1 MANVDF
7 SRRITLARP
16 YNMRN
21 QDNSDTRQALQRAFE
36 SDRGRIINSAAIRRL
51 QQKTQ
56 VFPLERNAAVRSRLT
71 HSLEVQQTGR
81 FIVQKIFEYLL
92 AQQHSLSQL
101 GLNNMERS
109 LETLVEMACLMH
121 DVGNP
126 PFGHFG
132 EAAIS
137 DWFQSHI
144 NTIAPADFTS
154 NSGLVRDISH
164 FEGNA
169 QGLRLMHTLLGLNL
183 TYSQL
188 AGILKY
194 TRCGSLDQA
203 DIPKS
208 KSYLMKKVGY
218 YESERSVVNAIYQT
232 LNMPKDS
239 RHPVSY
245 IMEAADDISYCLAD
259 IEDAVEKDVISLTYL
274 QRQLAEEYPQQCQ
287 KMQLPSTHHALMND
301 AISYAQT
308 AADKSGINPQ
318 SQFFTFLRVKL
329 IHPLVEHAAQRFV
342 DNLDIIFNGE
352 LNQPL
357 LEDNGYQHAITESLK
372 QVAFR
377 EVFSHKEVEQMEL
390 RGYRIVSTL
399 LDCYKP
405 LLTLTAEGFGQLM
418 AGTVKGCLIEKRL
431 LKRLPPKHLATYRR
445 SVAETQL
452 PEFYHRCRLIQD
464 YISGM
469 TDEFALD
476 EYRLLM
482 ALD

>member
-1 MANVDF
+1 MADIDF
-7 SRRITLARP
+7 SKRITLARP
-16 YNMRN
+16 YNS
-21 QDNSDTRQALQRAFE
+21 QHNSNGDRAMLQRAYE

-81 FIVQKIFEYLL
+81 FIVQKIFDSLD
-92 AQQHSLSQL
+92 QQGVALTDI
-101 GLNNMERS
+101 GLDGMARP

-137 DWFQSHI
+137 HWFSQHLAD
-144 NTIAPADFTS
+144 IAPTDFQ
-154 NSGLVRDISH
+154 LQQELCLDICH

-188 AGILKY
+188 AGVLKY
-194 TRCGSLDQA
+194 TRCGTL
-203 DIPKS
+203 PKS
-208 KSYLMKKVGY
+208 ARPEDKSYLMKKVGY
-218 YESERSVVNAIYQT
+218 YASETGVVSDVCQALGMT
-232 LNMPKDS
+232 LGN

-259 IEDAVEKDVISLTYL
+259 IEDAVEKDVISLSLL
-274 QRQLAEEYPQQCQ
+274 QQLLITEYQQQCQ
-287 KMQLPSTHHALMND
+287 QMSLPNQRLLFMEHA
-301 AISYAQT
+301 IQY
-308 AADKSGINPQ
+308 AADAAAKSAINPQ

-329 IHPLVEHAAQRFV
+329 IHPLVEHAAQRFI
-342 DNLDIIFNGE
+342 DNLEAVFRGDF
-352 LNQPL
+352 NQPL
-357 LEDNGYQHAITESLK
+357 LEDKGYQHAITETLK
-372 QVAFR
+372 QVAIR
-377 EVFSHKEVEQMEL
+377 NVFSHKEVEQMEL
-390 RGYRIVSTL
+390 RGYRIVTTL
-399 LDCYKP
+399 LDCYRP
-405 LLTLTAEGFGQLM
+405 LLCLQEAQFTEMLEGNGQQY
-418 AGTVKGCLIEKRL
+418 LIEHRL
-431 LKRLPPKHLATYRR
+431 LKRLPLKHLATYKRAVGER
-445 SVAETQL
+445 QF

-482 ALD
+482 ALA

>member
-1 MANVDF
+1 MVTINFA
-7 SRRITLARP
+7 RRITLARP
-16 YNMRN
+16 YNHPTHAK
-21 QDNSDTRQALQRAFE
+21 QEIAALQRAYE

-81 FIVQKIFEYLL
+81 FIVQKIFDL
-92 AQQHSLSQL
+92 LSQQQVALSSL
-101 GLNNMERS
+101 GLTGMARP

-137 DWFQSHI
+137 DWFERHFD
-144 NTIAPADFTS
+144 TMAPDDFQQHTD
-154 NSGLVRDISH
+154 LRRDICH

-194 TRCGSLDQA
+194 TRCGTLDKA
-203 DIPKS
+203 KRPENKA
-208 KSYLMKKVGY
+208 YLMKKVGY
-218 YESERSVVNAIYQT
+218 YASESHIVSAMTQALDMAPGN
-232 LNMPKDS
+232 

-259 IEDAVEKDVISLTYL
+259 IEDAVEKDVISLARL
-274 QRQLAEEYPQQCQ
+274 QQQLIAQYQQQCHTM
-287 KMQLPSTHHALMND
+287 KLASSHHALM
-301 AISYAQT
+301 AEVIAQAQE
-308 AADKSGINPQ
+308 AANKNAINPE

-329 IHPLVEHAAQRFV
+329 IHPLVQHAAQRFIQNIEAIYRG
-342 DNLDIIFNGE
+342 DF
-352 LNQPL
+352 NQPL
-357 LEDNGYQHAITESLK
+357 LEDQGHEHAITETLK
-372 QVAFR
+372 RVAQQ
-377 EVFSHKEVEQMEL
+377 EVFNHKEVEQMEL

-399 LDCYKP
+399 LDCYQP
-405 LLTLTAEGFGQLM
+405 LLRMPHVQFAQLIT
-418 AGTVKGCLIEKRL
+418 GKGRGHLIESRL
-431 LKRLPPKHLATYRR
+431 LKRLPLKHLATYKR
-445 SVAETQL
+445 AITEKAL
-452 PEFYHRCRLIQD
+452 PEYYHRCRLIQD